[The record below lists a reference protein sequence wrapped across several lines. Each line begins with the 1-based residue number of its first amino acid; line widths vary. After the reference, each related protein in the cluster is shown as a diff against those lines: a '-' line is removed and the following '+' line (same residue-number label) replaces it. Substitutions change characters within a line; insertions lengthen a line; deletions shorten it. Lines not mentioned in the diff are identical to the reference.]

1 MKSIQTYATLALAVA
16 VAVLFYFQFSTPNS
30 GTSSIGKSL
39 SDSLSNPGEGLKV
52 AYVNGDSMM
61 SSYGLMKDLEAKF
74 IQDNMVRETKLKSA
88 QTRLEQQ
95 YRVYQNELST
105 LTSRERMKKEEQL
118 QQAQQQLMADQQEL
132 TQNAAV
138 QEAEMYNQI
147 QDSLQA
153 FFKEFGKEL
162 GVDFVLATQKG
173 SGILFANPAL
183 DVTGPAIEK
192 LNKRYEAGKTNK

>member
-16 VAVLFYFQFSTPNS
+16 VAVLFYFQFSTSNS

-39 SDSLSNPGEGLKV
+39 SDSLTNPGEGLKV

-61 SSYGLMKDLEAKF
+61 SNYGLMKDLEAKF

-88 QTRLEQQ
+88 QSRLESQ
-95 YRVYQNELST
+95 YRAYQNELST
-105 LTSRERMKKEEQL
+105 LTSRERMKKEEQS

-132 TQNAAV
+132 SQNAAV

-192 LNKRYEAGKTNK
+192 LNKRYEAGKTK

>member
-16 VAVLFYFQFSTPNS
+16 VAVLFYFQFSTSNS
-30 GTSSIGKSL
+30 GTSNIGKSL
-39 SDSLSNPGEGLKV
+39 SDSLTNPGEGLKV

-61 SSYGLMKDLEAKF
+61 SNYGLMKDLEAKF

-88 QTRLEQQ
+88 QSRLESQ
-95 YRVYQNELST
+95 YRAYQNELST

-132 TQNAAV
+132 SQNAAV

-192 LNKRYEAGKTNK
+192 LNKRYQAGKSK

>member
-16 VAVLFYFQFSTPNS
+16 VAVLFYFQFSTSNS

-39 SDSLSNPGEGLKV
+39 SDSLTNPGEGLKV

-61 SSYGLMKDLEAKF
+61 SNYGLMQDLEAKF

-88 QTRLEQQ
+88 QSRLESQ
-95 YRVYQNELST
+95 YKAYQNELST

-132 TQNAAV
+132 SQNAAV

-192 LNKRYEAGKTNK
+192 LNKRYQAGKSK

>member
-1 MKSIQTYATLALAVA
+1 MKTLQTYTTFALVVA
-16 VAVLFYFQFSTPNS
+16 VAVLFYLQFSSSNS
-30 GTSSIGKSL
+30 GTSAAGNSL

-61 SSYGLMKDLEAKF
+61 SNYGLMKDLEAKF
-74 IQDNMVRETKLKSA
+74 IQDNMVRESKLKAA
-88 QTRLEQQ
+88 QSSLELQF
-95 YRVYQNELST
+95 RNYQNELST
-105 LTSRERMKKEEQL
+105 LTSRERLKKEEQL
-118 QQAQQQLMADQQEL
+118 QKAQQQLMADQQEL
-132 TQNAAV
+132 SQNAAL

-192 LNKRYEAGKTNK
+192 LNKRYQTGKTK

>member
-1 MKSIQTYATLALAVA
+1 MKTLQTYTTLALVVA
-16 VAVLFYFQFSTPNS
+16 VAVLFYLQFSSSNS
-30 GTSSIGKSL
+30 GTSAAGNSL

-61 SSYGLMKDLEAKF
+61 SNYGLMKDLEAKF
-74 IQDNMVRETKLKSA
+74 IQDNMVRESKLKAA
-88 QTRLEQQ
+88 QSSLELQF
-95 YRVYQNELST
+95 RNYQNELST
-105 LTSRERMKKEEQL
+105 LTSRERLKKEEQL
-118 QQAQQQLMADQQEL
+118 QKAQQQLMADQQEL
-132 TQNAAV
+132 SQNAAL

-192 LNKRYEAGKTNK
+192 LNKRYQTGKTK

>member
-16 VAVLFYFQFSTPNS
+16 VAVLFYFQFSTSNS

-39 SDSLSNPGEGLKV
+39 SDSLTNPGEGLKV

-61 SSYGLMKDLEAKF
+61 SNYGLMKDLEAKF

-88 QTRLEQQ
+88 QSRLESQ
-95 YRVYQNELST
+95 YRAYQNELST

-132 TQNAAV
+132 SQNAAV

-192 LNKRYEAGKTNK
+192 LNKRYQAGKSK

>member
-1 MKSIQTYATLALAVA
+1 MKTLQTYTTLALVVA
-16 VAVLFYFQFSTPNS
+16 VAVLFYLQFSSSNS
-30 GTSSIGKSL
+30 GTSAAGNSL

-61 SSYGLMKDLEAKF
+61 SNYGLMKDLEAKF
-74 IQDNMVRETKLKSA
+74 IQDNMVRESKLKAA
-88 QTRLEQQ
+88 QSSLELQF
-95 YRVYQNELST
+95 RNYQNELST
-105 LTSRERMKKEEQL
+105 LTSRERLKKEEQL
-118 QQAQQQLMADQQEL
+118 QKAQQQLMADQQEL
-132 TQNAAV
+132 GQNAAL

-192 LNKRYEAGKTNK
+192 LNKRYQTGKTK

>member
-16 VAVLFYFQFSTPNS
+16 VAVLFYFQFSTSNS

-39 SDSLSNPGEGLKV
+39 SDSLTNPGEGLKV

-61 SSYGLMKDLEAKF
+61 SNYGLMKDLEAKF

-88 QTRLEQQ
+88 QSRLESQ
-95 YRVYQNELST
+95 YRAYQNELST

-132 TQNAAV
+132 SQNAAV

-192 LNKRYEAGKTNK
+192 LNKRYEAGKTK

>member
-16 VAVLFYFQFSTPNS
+16 VAVLFYFQFSTSNS

-39 SDSLSNPGEGLKV
+39 SDSLTNPGEGLKV

-192 LNKRYEAGKTNK
+192 LNKRYEAGKTK

>member
-16 VAVLFYFQFSTPNS
+16 VAVLFYFQFSTSNS

-39 SDSLSNPGEGLKV
+39 SDSLTNPGEGLKV

-61 SSYGLMKDLEAKF
+61 SNYGLMQDLEAKF

-88 QTRLEQQ
+88 QSRLESQ
-95 YRVYQNELST
+95 YRAYQNELST

-132 TQNAAV
+132 SQNAAV

-192 LNKRYEAGKTNK
+192 LNKRYEAGKTK

>member
-16 VAVLFYFQFSTPNS
+16 VAVLFYFQFSTSNS
-30 GTSSIGKSL
+30 GTSNIGKSL
-39 SDSLSNPGEGLKV
+39 SDSLTNPGEGLKV

-61 SSYGLMKDLEAKF
+61 SNYGLMKDLEAKF

-88 QTRLEQQ
+88 QSRLESQ
-95 YRVYQNELST
+95 YRAYQNELST

-132 TQNAAV
+132 SQNAAV

-192 LNKRYEAGKTNK
+192 LNKRYEAGKTK

>member
-16 VAVLFYFQFSTPNS
+16 VAVLFYFQFSTSNS

-39 SDSLSNPGEGLKV
+39 SDSLTNPGEGLKV

-61 SSYGLMKDLEAKF
+61 SNYGLMQDLEAKF

-88 QTRLEQQ
+88 QSRLESQ
-95 YRVYQNELST
+95 YRAYQNELST

-132 TQNAAV
+132 SQNAAV

-192 LNKRYEAGKTNK
+192 LNKRYQAGKSK